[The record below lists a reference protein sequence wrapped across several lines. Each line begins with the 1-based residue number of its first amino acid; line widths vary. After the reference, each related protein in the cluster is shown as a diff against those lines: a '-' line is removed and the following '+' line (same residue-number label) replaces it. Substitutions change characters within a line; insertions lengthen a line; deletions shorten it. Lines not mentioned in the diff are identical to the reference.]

1 MEQRYEFYIRATPD
15 QLWAAIVD
23 PAARARYQFGIRLSS
38 DWTPGAPIELR
49 APDGSAVL
57 GTGQVV
63 ESDPPHR
70 LVHTMTALWGDDV
83 KSEGAS
89 RVTWEIEAVGD
100 SCHLTL
106 THDHRLS
113 HVRLGHRA
121 GPACPGQSCV
131 ADTGVTVADVYA
143 EVLGDEHTAM
153 PDGAVTSADWVWPGG

>member
-70 LVHTMTALWGDDV
+70 LVHTMIALWDDDV
-83 KSEGAS
+83 AAEGSS
-89 RVTWEIEAVGD
+89 RVTWTIEPVGD
-100 SCHLTL
+100 SCRLDLVHDELREGADEQLYGGWPMILSGLKTWLETGTTL
-106 THDHRLS
+106 TT
-113 HVRLGHRA
+113 
-121 GPACPGQSCV
+121 PGSLMY
-131 ADTGVTVADVYA
+131 G
-143 EVLGDEHTAM
+143 
-153 PDGAVTSADWVWPGG
+153 

>member
-70 LVHTMTALWGDDV
+70 LVHTMIALWDDDV
-83 KSEGAS
+83 AAEGSS
-89 RVTWEIEAVGD
+89 RVTWTIEPVGD
-100 SCHLTL
+100 SCRLDLVHDELRVGADEQLYGGWPMILSGLKTWLETGTTL
-106 THDHRLS
+106 TT
-113 HVRLGHRA
+113 
-121 GPACPGQSCV
+121 PGSLMY
-131 ADTGVTVADVYA
+131 G
-143 EVLGDEHTAM
+143 
-153 PDGAVTSADWVWPGG
+153 

>member
-70 LVHTMTALWGDDV
+70 LVHTMIALWDDDV
-83 KSEGAS
+83 AAEGSS
-89 RVTWEIEAVGD
+89 RVTWTIEPVGD
-100 SCHLTL
+100 SCRLDLVHDELREGANEQLYGGWPMILSGLKTWVETGTVLT
-106 THDHRLS
+106 T
-113 HVRLGHRA
+113 
-121 GPACPGQSCV
+121 PGSLLY
-131 ADTGVTVADVYA
+131 G
-143 EVLGDEHTAM
+143 
-153 PDGAVTSADWVWPGG
+153 

>member
-70 LVHTMTALWGDDV
+70 LVHTMIALWDDDV
-83 KSEGAS
+83 AAEGSS
-89 RVTWEIEAVGD
+89 RVTWTIEPVGD
-100 SCHLTL
+100 SCRLDLVHDELREGANEQLYGGWPMILSGLKTWLETGTTL
-106 THDHRLS
+106 TT
-113 HVRLGHRA
+113 
-121 GPACPGQSCV
+121 PGSLMY
-131 ADTGVTVADVYA
+131 G
-143 EVLGDEHTAM
+143 
-153 PDGAVTSADWVWPGG
+153 

>member
-70 LVHTMTALWGDDV
+70 LVHTMIALWDDDV
-83 KSEGAS
+83 AAEGSS
-89 RVTWEIEAVGD
+89 RVTWTIEPVGD
-100 SCHLTL
+100 SCRLDLVHDELREGANEQLYGGWPMILSGLKTWLETGTTL
-106 THDHRLS
+106 TT
-113 HVRLGHRA
+113 
-121 GPACPGQSCV
+121 PGSLRWM
-131 ADTGVTVADVYA
+131 A
-143 EVLGDEHTAM
+143 
-153 PDGAVTSADWVWPGG
+153 WPNAAA

>member
-70 LVHTMTALWGDDV
+70 LVHTMIALWDDDV
-83 KSEGAS
+83 AAEGSS
-89 RVTWEIEAVGD
+89 RVTWTIEPVGD
-100 SCHLTL
+100 SCRLDLVHDELRVGANEQLYGGWPMILSGLKTWLETGTTL
-106 THDHRLS
+106 TT
-113 HVRLGHRA
+113 
-121 GPACPGQSCV
+121 PGSLMY
-131 ADTGVTVADVYA
+131 G
-143 EVLGDEHTAM
+143 
-153 PDGAVTSADWVWPGG
+153 

>member
-70 LVHTMTALWGDDV
+70 LVPTMIALWDDDV
-83 KSEGAS
+83 AAEGSS
-89 RVTWEIEAVGD
+89 RVTWTIEPVGD
-100 SCHLTL
+100 SCRLDLVHDELREGANEQLYGGWPMILSGLKTWLETGTTL
-106 THDHRLS
+106 TT
-113 HVRLGHRA
+113 
-121 GPACPGQSCV
+121 PGSLMY
-131 ADTGVTVADVYA
+131 G
-143 EVLGDEHTAM
+143 
-153 PDGAVTSADWVWPGG
+153 